1 MKGKSE
7 KQIGLADLPPHL
19 ASLIKDLENKDVE
32 VRKVAA
38 IKLSEL
44 KEPKTLDFIRAKS
57 DDSDD
62 LVRYFLEKAISETVR
77 DVQVREAVLVFGKGD
92 PSLANSTPQQ
102 SIPYS
107 PGTTALSRPSGDSE
121 VSLDPVLKQRDLSYK
136 APSPKRNTFPWY
148 AHVFFIMTIIA
159 IAVFIPR
166 QEKEHDTQ
174 KPNDEVIQIKSG
186 GESKNNI
193 EKIDPRKVFK
203 LAEEGLHFLKAGNNP
218 DDIEEL
224 SSAAALLEDLK
235 RTVPENKLPEKFDYY
250 YYLCRSKGGHD
261 LKNANQTVRYLE
273 RFYQRN
279 KDDIFRE
286 RALVNLIGF
295 YFSKT
300 LAEKKLSSKLVDYIR
315 DYRLR
320 FPLGSARVDV
330 ETITA
335 HLVKIGVVKL
345 EEL

>member
-1 MKGKSE
+1 
-7 KQIGLADLPPHL
+7 
-19 ASLIKDLENKDVE
+19 
-32 VRKVAA
+32 
-38 IKLSEL
+38 
-44 KEPKTLDFIRAKS
+44 
-57 DDSDD
+57 
-62 LVRYFLEKAISETVR
+62 
-77 DVQVREAVLVFGKGD
+77 
-92 PSLANSTPQQ
+92 
-102 SIPYS
+102 
-107 PGTTALSRPSGDSE
+107 
-121 VSLDPVLKQRDLSYK
+121 
-136 APSPKRNTFPWY
+136 
-148 AHVFFIMTIIA
+148 
-159 IAVFIPR
+159 
-166 QEKEHDTQ
+166 
-174 KPNDEVIQIKSG
+174 
-186 GESKNNI
+186 
-193 EKIDPRKVFK
+193 
-203 LAEEGLHFLKAGNNP
+203 LKAGNNP

-235 RTVPENKLPEKFDYY
+235 GAVPENKLPEKFDYY

-320 FPLGSARVDV
+320 FPLGSAREDV